1 MNVQAIRQLAEKFS
15 VNELELCVDDQ
26 LNNHNNLCYRGSS
39 EEETI
44 DSLSKAS
51 YIRQLMD
58 DENLTLNDAI
68 RKLTRTI
75 RELNLKWMEQIL
87 LLRVTENESWA
98 FLRES

>member
-1 MNVQAIRQLAEKFS
+1 MNVQAIRQLAENFS

-26 LNNHNNLCYRGSS
+26 LNNHTNSCYQGSS
-39 EEETI
+39 EEEII

-58 DENLTLNDAI
+58 QENLTLNDAI

-75 RELNLKWMEQIL
+75 RELNLK
-87 LLRVTENESWA
+87 
-98 FLRES
+98 